1 MSPEP
6 TQGCSRSLRRH
17 SPPRPASHAAP
28 AILAPPVAEARR
40 NQTKSSSA
48 PADTVA
54 MATTTTL
61 PTSTSNASIY
71 GTIRRPSSRQRTLRK
86 SSSVGVG
93 VATAST
99 PNLHSLFN
107 SHSRPLAVPRS
118 LARKG
123 SLATL
128 TQSSLASI
136 PDVSETYGVETVL
149 NDSAMPPLTPG
160 RAVPEDVA
168 VGDVVEV
175 PGGMQ
180 GTVRF
185 VGSVDGKKGTFAGVE
200 LLPDFASRGKNNGD
214 VDGCVFHPSELW
226 TSLPDG
232 LLFDDTNVFLLF
244 ALVSRTL
251 AHPSRTREFS
261 FRWGR

>member
-1 MSPEP
+1 MFPVPQTPQP
-6 TQGCSRSLRRH
+6 TTSR
-17 SPPRPASHAAP
+17 
-28 AILAPPVAEARR
+28 LARGAGNIGTPSSKSRR

-48 PADTVA
+48 PAETVAVA

-71 GTIRRPSSRQRTLRK
+71 GTIRRPSSRQHSLRK
-86 SSSVGVG
+86 SSSLGVG

-107 SHSRPLAVPRS
+107 SHSRPPAVPRG

-136 PDVSETYGVETVL
+136 PDASESYGVETVL
-149 NDSAMPPLTPG
+149 NDFAMPPLTPG

-168 VGDVVEV
+168 VGDTVDV

-200 LLPDFASRGKNNGD
+200 LLPDFAARGKNNGD
-214 VDGCVFHPSELW
+214 VDGCVFPPSGLW
-226 TSLPDG
+226 TGPPDE
-232 LLFDDTNVFLLF
+232 LLSDDTNVSLHFF
-244 ALVSRTL
+244 
-251 AHPSRTREFS
+251 
-261 FRWGR
+261 